1 MYKKVSILFFVLT
14 LLSCHIYSQATIAQG
29 KTYPLSN
36 DLNLIFFQS
45 LSDNNSILFSK
56 TSDTYKLEL
65 IDTKK
70 SSIAKSLILPTKIKA
85 GSYSYQVNYANSF
98 IINDSLYV
106 FYKLFDRG
114 KKGNALWYNVY
125 DCKTLTMVQDYN
137 EVAFYEFDP
146 RQKML
151 AGEFEVY
158 INPEKSYFLVS
169 QPIPRYPYEREKFKY
184 FALDKNFNKIWE
196 KEIDFKFIDKDYSI
210 KQITI
215 DNRANAFILLFN
227 NTDKSYLLF
236 AITNNG
242 ENLKNI
248 NISSI
253 IDPNC
258 LAPKLYSVAQNTFL
272 ISFVGN
278 IENENID
285 KLSFYIFDNQLDT
298 FKKFTHIPLTK
309 DFLNVEIDK
318 NKKESLNERTKSID
332 ELAFNID
339 TIILL
344 NNNYWIIGEK
354 RFIYQEEFT
363 LNDPQT
369 GTQRTNVV
377 DNYNA
382 HSIYIIQLDDNG
394 QMIWS
399 KKIHKN
405 QYTNNKNL
413 ALLLGY
419 SFNIIDNELHFIFND
434 NISNN
439 NESDNTLPA
448 TFAGE
453 QACISLAVVD
463 KMGNINRTS
472 ILTYKDLNGAIMPH
486 LSLIQS
492 NDNLFLAV
500 APLRKSVN
508 QFTNIKEFYFANYK
522 IQ

>member
-1 MYKKVSILFFVLT
+1 MYQKFSILFFVLT

-29 KTYPLSN
+29 KTYPLSK

-394 QMIWS
+394 QLIWS

-448 TFAGE
+448 TFAGD
-453 QACISLAVVD
+453 QACISLAIVD
-463 KMGNINRTS
+463 KIGNINRTS

-500 APLRKSVN
+500 AALRKSVN

>member
-1 MYKKVSILFFVLT
+1 MHPKLSILFFIFT
-14 LLSCHIYSQATIAQG
+14 LLSCHIYSQATVDQG
-29 KTYPLSN
+29 TTYPLSN
-36 DLNLIFFQS
+36 DLNVIFFKS
-45 LSDNNSILFSK
+45 LSDNNAILFSK
-56 TSDTYKLEL
+56 TLDAYKLEL

-70 SSIAKSLILPTKIKA
+70 LSISKSLIVPTKIKA
-85 GSYSYQVNYANSF
+85 GGYSYQVFYANSF

-106 FYKLFDRG
+106 FYKLFDRS

-125 DCKTLTMVQDYN
+125 DCKNLSMVQDYT
-137 EVAFYEFDP
+137 EVAFYEFDT
-146 RQKML
+146 REKML
-151 AGEFEVY
+151 AGEYEVY
-158 INPEKSYFLVS
+158 INPEKSFFLVS
-169 QPIPRYPYEREKFKY
+169 QPIPRHPYEREKLKF
-184 FALDKNFNKIWE
+184 FALDKNFNKLWE
-196 KEIDFKFIDKDYSI
+196 KEIDFKFIDKNYSI
-210 KQITI
+210 KQVTI
-215 DNRANAFILLFN
+215 DNSANAFILLFN
-227 NTDKSYLLF
+227 NTNKSYLLF

-248 NISSI
+248 NISTI
-253 IDPNC
+253 IDHNC
-258 LAPKLYSVAQNTFL
+258 LSPKLYSVAQNTFL

-278 IENENID
+278 LENENID
-285 KLSFYIFDNQLDT
+285 KLSFYVFDNQLDT

-309 DFLNVEIDK
+309 DFLNVEIDN
-318 NKKESLNERTKSID
+318 NKKASLNKRTKSLD

-369 GTQRTNVV
+369 GTQRTNII

-394 QMIWS
+394 QLIWS

-405 QYTNNKNL
+405 QYTTNKNL

-419 SFNIIDNELHFIFND
+419 SFNIIDNKLYFIFND
-434 NISNN
+434 NITNN
-439 NESDNTLPA
+439 NESDITLPA

-463 KMGNINRTS
+463 KLGNINRTS
-472 ILTYKDLNGAIMPH
+472 ILTYKDLNGAIMPR

-492 NDNLFLAV
+492 NNNLFLTV

-508 QFTNIKEFYFANYK
+508 QFTNIKEFYFTNYK

>member
-1 MYKKVSILFFVLT
+1 MYQKFSILFFVLT

-29 KTYPLSN
+29 KTYPLSK
-36 DLNLIFFQS
+36 DLNLIFSQS

-85 GSYSYQVNYANSF
+85 GRYSYQVNYANSF

-354 RFIYQEEFT
+354 RFIYQEGFT

-439 NESDNTLPA
+439 NESDITLPA
-448 TFAGE
+448 TFAGD
-453 QACISLAVVD
+453 QACISLAIVD
-463 KMGNINRTS
+463 KIGNINRTS

>member
-1 MYKKVSILFFVLT
+1 MYQKFSILFFVLT

-196 KEIDFKFIDKDYSI
+196 KEIDFKFIDKDYTI

-227 NTDKSYLLF
+227 NTNKSYLLF

-242 ENLKNI
+242 ENFKNI

-318 NKKESLNERTKSID
+318 NKKESSNERTKFID

-369 GTQRTNVV
+369 GTQRTNII

-394 QMIWS
+394 QLIWS

-419 SFNIIDNELHFIFND
+419 SFNIIDNKLHFIFND

-439 NESDNTLPA
+439 NESDITLPA

-453 QACISLAVVD
+453 QASISLAVVD

-492 NDNLFLAV
+492 NENLFLAV
-500 APLRKSVN
+500 AALRKSVN
-508 QFTNIKEFYFANYK
+508 QFTNIKEFYFTNYK

>member
-1 MYKKVSILFFVLT
+1 MYQKFSILFFVLT

-354 RFIYQEEFT
+354 RFIYQEGFT

-394 QMIWS
+394 QLIWS

-500 APLRKSVN
+500 AALRKSVN

>member
-1 MYKKVSILFFVLT
+1 MYQKFSILFFVLT

-394 QMIWS
+394 QLIWS

>member
-1 MYKKVSILFFVLT
+1 MYQKFSILFFVLT

-309 DFLNVEIDK
+309 DFLNVDIDK

-439 NESDNTLPA
+439 NESDITLPA
-448 TFAGE
+448 TFAGD
-453 QACISLAVVD
+453 QACISLAIVD
-463 KMGNINRTS
+463 KIGNINRTS

-492 NDNLFLAV
+492 IDNLFLAV
-500 APLRKSVN
+500 AALRKSVN

>member
-309 DFLNVEIDK
+309 NFLNVEIDK
-318 NKKESLNERTKSID
+318 NKKESPNERTKSID

-394 QMIWS
+394 QLIWS

-500 APLRKSVN
+500 AALRKSVN

>member
-1 MYKKVSILFFVLT
+1 MYQKVSILFFVLT

-354 RFIYQEEFT
+354 RFIYQEGFT

-439 NESDNTLPA
+439 NESDITLPA
-448 TFAGE
+448 TFAGD
-453 QACISLAVVD
+453 QACISLAIVD
-463 KMGNINRTS
+463 KIGNINRTS

-500 APLRKSVN
+500 AALRKSVN

>member
-1 MYKKVSILFFVLT
+1 MYQKFSILFFVLT

-354 RFIYQEEFT
+354 RFIYQEGFT

-439 NESDNTLPA
+439 NESDITLPA
-448 TFAGE
+448 TFAGD
-453 QACISLAVVD
+453 QACISLAIVD
-463 KMGNINRTS
+463 KIGNINRTS

-500 APLRKSVN
+500 AALRKSVN

>member
-1 MYKKVSILFFVLT
+1 MYQKFSILFFVLT

-354 RFIYQEEFT
+354 RFIYQEGFT

-448 TFAGE
+448 TFAGD
-453 QACISLAVVD
+453 QACISLAIVD
-463 KMGNINRTS
+463 KIGNINRTS

-500 APLRKSVN
+500 AALRKSVN

>member
-1 MYKKVSILFFVLT
+1 MYQKFSILFFVLT

-354 RFIYQEEFT
+354 RFIYQEGFT

-394 QMIWS
+394 QLIWS

-434 NISNN
+434 NILNN
-439 NESDNTLPA
+439 NESDITLPA
-448 TFAGE
+448 TFAGD
-453 QACISLAVVD
+453 QACISLAIVD
-463 KMGNINRTS
+463 KIGNINRTS

>member
-1 MYKKVSILFFVLT
+1 MYQKFSILFFVLT

-394 QMIWS
+394 QLIWS

-500 APLRKSVN
+500 AALRKSVN

>member
-1 MYKKVSILFFVLT
+1 MYQKVSILFFVLT

-354 RFIYQEEFT
+354 RFIYQEGFT

-439 NESDNTLPA
+439 NESDITLPA

-453 QACISLAVVD
+453 QACISLAIVD
-463 KMGNINRTS
+463 KIGNINRTS

-500 APLRKSVN
+500 AALRKSVN

>member
-394 QMIWS
+394 QLIWS

-500 APLRKSVN
+500 AALRKSVN

>member
-29 KTYPLSN
+29 KTYPLSK

-146 RQKML
+146 RQKMI

-394 QMIWS
+394 QLIWS

-439 NESDNTLPA
+439 NESDITLPA

-500 APLRKSVN
+500 AALRKSVN

>member
-354 RFIYQEEFT
+354 RFIYQEGFT

-394 QMIWS
+394 QLIWS

-500 APLRKSVN
+500 AALRKSVN

>member
-1 MYKKVSILFFVLT
+1 MYQKFSILFFVLT

-354 RFIYQEEFT
+354 RFIYQEGFT

-500 APLRKSVN
+500 AALRKSVN

>member
-1 MYKKVSILFFVLT
+1 MYQKFSILFFVLT

-354 RFIYQEEFT
+354 RFIYQEGFT

-394 QMIWS
+394 QLIWS

-448 TFAGE
+448 TFAGD
-453 QACISLAVVD
+453 QACISLAIVD
-463 KMGNINRTS
+463 KIGNINRTS

-500 APLRKSVN
+500 AALRKSVN

>member
-1 MYKKVSILFFVLT
+1 MYQKFSILFFVLT

-29 KTYPLSN
+29 KTYPLSK

-394 QMIWS
+394 QLIWS

-500 APLRKSVN
+500 AALRKSVN

>member
-1 MYKKVSILFFVLT
+1 MYQKFSILFFVLS
-14 LLSCHIYSQATIAQG
+14 LLSCHIYSQATVDKG

-36 DLNLIFFQS
+36 DLNIIFFQS

-56 TSDTYKLEL
+56 TSNAYKLEL

-70 SSIAKSLILPTKIKA
+70 LSISKSLILPTKIKA
-85 GSYSYQVNYANSF
+85 GSYSYQVYYTNSF

-106 FYKLFDRG
+106 FYELFDRV

-137 EVAFYEFDP
+137 EVAFYEFDT

-169 QPIPRYPYEREKFKY
+169 QPIPRYPYEREKFKF

-210 KQITI
+210 KQVTI

-227 NTDKSYLLF
+227 NTNKSYLLF

-242 ENLKNI
+242 ENFKNI

-258 LAPKLYSVAQNTFL
+258 LAPKLHSVAQNTFL

-298 FKKFTHIPLTK
+298 FKKFTHISLTK
-309 DFLNVEIDK
+309 DFLNVEIDI

-363 LNDPQT
+363 LNDPQF
-369 GTQRTNVV
+369 GTQRTNVE

-394 QMIWS
+394 QLIWS

-413 ALLLGY
+413 AFLLGY
-419 SFNIIDNELHFIFND
+419 SFNIIDNKLHFIFND

-439 NESDNTLPA
+439 NVSDIILPA

-472 ILTYKDLNGAIMPH
+472 ILTYNDLNGAIMPH
-486 LSLIQS
+486 FSLIQS
-492 NDNLFLAV
+492 NNNLFLAV
-500 APLRKSVN
+500 ASLRKSVN
-508 QFTNIKEFYFANYK
+508 QFTTIKEFYFTNYK

>member
-1 MYKKVSILFFVLT
+1 MYQKFSILFFVLT

-354 RFIYQEEFT
+354 RFIYQEGFT

-394 QMIWS
+394 QLIWS

-439 NESDNTLPA
+439 NESDITLPA
-448 TFAGE
+448 TFAGD
-453 QACISLAVVD
+453 QACISLAIVD
-463 KMGNINRTS
+463 KIGNINRTS

-500 APLRKSVN
+500 AALRKSVN

>member
-1 MYKKVSILFFVLT
+1 MYQKFSILFFVLS
-14 LLSCHIYSQATIAQG
+14 LLSCHIYSQATVDKG

-36 DLNLIFFQS
+36 DLNIIFFQS

-56 TSDTYKLEL
+56 TSNAYKLEL

-70 SSIAKSLILPTKIKA
+70 LSISKSLILPTKIKA
-85 GSYSYQVNYANSF
+85 GSYSYQVYYTNSF

-106 FYKLFDRG
+106 FYELFDRV
-114 KKGNALWYNVY
+114 KKCNALWYNVY

-137 EVAFYEFDP
+137 EVAFYEFDT

-169 QPIPRYPYEREKFKY
+169 QPIPRYPYEREKLKF

-196 KEIDFKFIDKDYSI
+196 KEIDFKFVDKDYSI
-210 KQITI
+210 KQVTI

-227 NTDKSYLLF
+227 NINKSYLLF

-242 ENLKNI
+242 ENFKNI

-309 DFLNVEIDK
+309 DFLNDEIDK
-318 NKKESLNERTKSID
+318 NKKESPNERTKFID

-369 GTQRTNVV
+369 GTQRTNVI

-394 QMIWS
+394 QLIWN

-419 SFNIIDNELHFIFND
+419 SFNIIDNKLHFIFND

-439 NESDNTLPA
+439 NESDITLPA

-472 ILTYKDLNGAIMPH
+472 ILTYNDLNGAIMPH

-492 NDNLFLAV
+492 NNLFLAV
-500 APLRKSVN
+500 ASLRKSVN
-508 QFTNIKEFYFANYK
+508 QFTNIKEFYFTNYK

>member
-1 MYKKVSILFFVLT
+1 MYQKFSILFFVLT

-29 KTYPLSN
+29 KTYPLSK

-354 RFIYQEEFT
+354 RFIYQEGFT

-439 NESDNTLPA
+439 NESDITLPA
-448 TFAGE
+448 TFAGD
-453 QACISLAVVD
+453 QACISLAIVD
-463 KMGNINRTS
+463 KIGNINRTS

-500 APLRKSVN
+500 AALRKSVN

>member
-1 MYKKVSILFFVLT
+1 MYQKFSILFFVLT

-29 KTYPLSN
+29 KTYPLSK

-394 QMIWS
+394 QLIWS

-463 KMGNINRTS
+463 KIGNINRTS

-500 APLRKSVN
+500 AALRKSVN

>member
-1 MYKKVSILFFVLT
+1 MYQKFSILFFVLT

-29 KTYPLSN
+29 KTYPLSK

-354 RFIYQEEFT
+354 RFIYQEGFT

-394 QMIWS
+394 QLIWS

-439 NESDNTLPA
+439 NESDITLPA
-448 TFAGE
+448 TFAGD
-453 QACISLAVVD
+453 QACISLAIVD
-463 KMGNINRTS
+463 KIGNINRTS

-500 APLRKSVN
+500 AALRKSVN

>member
-394 QMIWS
+394 QLIWS

>member
-1 MYKKVSILFFVLT
+1 MYQKFSILFFVLT

-394 QMIWS
+394 QLIWS

-463 KMGNINRTS
+463 KIGNINRTS

-500 APLRKSVN
+500 AALRKSVN